1 MSRNICI
8 TAVEGQTGFL
18 IAELLLKE
26 GKFARQISS
35 LTGLALDPS
44 SPRAQELTEL
54 GGKVVHHQPGRER
67 VMVKALK
74 EIGCDTMCLVPPA
87 HRDKLDITLELANAA
102 KKAGVSNVLL
112 ISSAG
117 CDYADSKKQPR
128 LREFIDIE
136 SAVLATKGDAGTP
149 LGHSPCVIR
158 AGFYAENLLL
168 YSEQAKADGVLPLPI
183 GESHKFAP
191 VALGVSL
198 RIFLQIVGHDFD
210 QPLQDIAHVAAHVLA
225 GKGKHGFDDRHRGQ
239 MMIVTGPQLCAGEE
253 LAQAASQALGVQLE
267 FENISENEAKRV
279 LASQSESDESE
290 KEFILEYYSLVREGK
305 TNYIATTAF
314 HDVTGTHPT
323 EPNEFFKS
331 YSADFRPRKRAKH

>member
-67 VMVKALK
+67 VLVKALK
-74 EIGCDTMCLVPPA
+74 EIGCDTICLVPPA

-191 VALGVSL
+191 VALG
-198 RIFLQIVGHDFD
+198 
-210 QPLQDIAHVAAHVLA
+210 DIAHVAAHVLA

-239 MMIVTGPQLCAGEE
+239 MMVVTGPQLCAGEE

-323 EPNEFFKS
+323 EPSEFFKS
-331 YSADFRPRKRAKH
+331 YSTDFRPRKRAKH

>member
-26 GKFARQISS
+26 GKFSRAISS
-35 LTGLALDPS
+35 LTGLAMDTS
-44 SPRAQELTEL
+44 SPKLKELKDL
-54 GGKVVHHQPGRER
+54 GGKVVQYQPGRER
-67 VMVKALK
+67 AVVKLLK
-74 EIGCDTMCLVPPA
+74 EVGCDTICLVPPA
-87 HRDKLDITLELANAA
+87 HRDKFDITMELANSA
-102 KKAGVSNVLL
+102 KKAGVSNILL

-117 CDYADSKKQPR
+117 CDYADPVKQPR

-136 SAVLATKGDAGTP
+136 SVVLEAKGDP
-149 LGHSPCVIR
+149 EVSLGHSPCVIR

-183 GESHKFAP
+183 GENHKFAP
-191 VALGVSL
+191 VALGDV
-198 RIFLQIVGHDFD
+198 
-210 QPLQDIAHVAAHVLA
+210 AHVAAHVLA

-239 MMIVTGPQLCAGEE
+239 MMVVTGPLLCAGKE
-253 LAQAASQALGVQLE
+253 LAEAASKAIGAQIE
-267 FENISENEAKRV
+267 FEDVSWNEAKRL

-290 KEFILEYYSLVREGK
+290 KEYILEFYSLVREGK

-323 EPNEFFKS
+323 EPDQFFKL
-331 YSADFRPRKRAKH
+331 YAADLRPRKKVKH

>member
-26 GKFARQISS
+26 GKFSRQISS

-44 SPRAQELTEL
+44 AARAQEFAEL

-67 VMVKALK
+67 LMVKALK
-74 EIGCDTMCLVPPA
+74 DIGCDTICLVPPA
-87 HRDKLDITLELANAA
+87 HRDKYDITMELANAA
-102 KKAGVSNVLL
+102 KKAGVSNILL

-117 CDYADSKKQPR
+117 CDYADPEKQPR

-136 SAVLATKGDAGTP
+136 SAVLASKGDSETP

-191 VALGVSL
+191 VALGDV
-198 RIFLQIVGHDFD
+198 
-210 QPLQDIAHVAAHVLA
+210 AHVAAHVLA

-239 MMIVTGPQLCAGEE
+239 MMIVTGPLLCAGKE
-253 LAQAASQALGVQLE
+253 LAEAASRALAAKIE

-279 LASQSESDESE
+279 LSSQSESDESE
-290 KEFILEYYSLVREGK
+290 KEYILEYYSLVREGK

-314 HDVTGTHPT
+314 HDVTGAHPT
-323 EPNEFFKS
+323 EPKEFFKS
-331 YSADFRPRKRAKH
+331 YSTEFRPRKKTKH

>member
-74 EIGCDTMCLVPPA
+74 EIG
-87 HRDKLDITLELANAA
+87 
-102 KKAGVSNVLL
+102 
-112 ISSAG
+112 SAG

-191 VALGVSL
+191 VALG
-198 RIFLQIVGHDFD
+198 
-210 QPLQDIAHVAAHVLA
+210 DIAHVAAHVLA

-267 FENISENEAKRV
+267 FENISE
-279 LASQSESDESE
+279 
-290 KEFILEYYSLVREGK
+290 
-305 TNYIATTAF
+305 
-314 HDVTGTHPT
+314 
-323 EPNEFFKS
+323 
-331 YSADFRPRKRAKH
+331 

>member
-26 GKFARQISS
+26 GKFSRQISS

-74 EIGCDTMCLVPPA
+74 EIGCDTICLVPPA

-102 KKAGVSNVLL
+102 KKAGVTNVLL

-136 SAVLATKGDAGTP
+136 SAVLATKGDAEVP

-191 VALGVSL
+191 VALGDV
-198 RIFLQIVGHDFD
+198 
-210 QPLQDIAHVAAHVLA
+210 AHVAAHVLA
-225 GKGKHGFDDRHRGQ
+225 GKGKQGFDDRHRGQ
-239 MMIVTGPQLCAGEE
+239 MMIVTGPQLCAGQE
-253 LAQAASQALGVQLE
+253 LAQAASKALGVQIE
-267 FENISENEAKRV
+267 FEDISEKEAKRV

-314 HDVTGTHPT
+314 HDVTGAHPT

-331 YSADFRPRKRAKH
+331 YSAEFRPRKKTKH

>member
-8 TAVEGQTGFL
+8 TAVDGQTGFL

-67 VMVKALK
+67 VVVKALK
-74 EIGCDTMCLVPPA
+74 EIGCDTICLVPPA
-87 HRDKLDITLELANAA
+87 YRDKLDITLELANAA

-191 VALGVSL
+191 VALG
-198 RIFLQIVGHDFD
+198 
-210 QPLQDIAHVAAHVLA
+210 DIAHMAAHVLA

-290 KEFILEYYSLVREGK
+290 REFILEYYSLVREGK

>member
-8 TAVEGQTGFL
+8 TAVDGQTGFL

-67 VMVKALK
+67 VVVKALK
-74 EIGCDTMCLVPPA
+74 EIGCDTICLIPPA

-191 VALGVSL
+191 VSLG
-198 RIFLQIVGHDFD
+198 
-210 QPLQDIAHVAAHVLA
+210 DIAHVAAHVLA

>member
-26 GKFARQISS
+26 GKFSRQITS

-44 SPRAQELTEL
+44 SARAQEFEEL
-54 GGKVVHHQPGRER
+54 GGKLVHHQPGRER

-74 EIGCDTMCLVPPA
+74 EIGCDTICLVPPA
-87 HRDKLDITLELANAA
+87 HRDKLDITMELANAA

-117 CDYADSKKQPR
+117 CDYADREKQPR

-136 SAVLATKGDAGTP
+136 SAVLATKGEPDTS

-183 GESHKFAP
+183 GENHKFAP
-191 VALGVSL
+191 VALGDV
-198 RIFLQIVGHDFD
+198 
-210 QPLQDIAHVAAHVLA
+210 AHVAAHVLA

-239 MMIVTGPQLCAGEE
+239 MMIVTGPMLCAGQE
-253 LAQAASQALGVQLE
+253 LAQAASKALGTQIE
-267 FENISENEAKRV
+267 FENISEKEAKRV

-323 EPNEFFKS
+323 EPDEFFKS
-331 YSADFRPRKRAKH
+331 YSADLRPRKKNKH

>member
-26 GKFARQISS
+26 GKFARQINSI
-35 LTGLALDPS
+35 TGLALDTE
-44 SPRAQELTEL
+44 SPRAQEFTEL
-54 GGKVVHHQPGRER
+54 GGKLVQHQPGRER
-67 VMVKALK
+67 TMVKALK
-74 EIGCDTMCLVPPA
+74 DIGCDTICLVPPA
-87 HRDKLDITLELANAA
+87 HRDKLDITMELANAV
-102 KKAGVSNVLL
+102 KKAGVANVLL

-117 CDYADSKKQPR
+117 CDYADSQRQPR

-136 SAVLATKGDAGTP
+136 SAVLASKGDPHTP

-183 GESHKFAP
+183 GENHKFAP
-191 VALGVSL
+191 VALG
-198 RIFLQIVGHDFD
+198 
-210 QPLQDIAHVAAHVLA
+210 DIAHVAAHVLA

-239 MMIVTGPQLCAGEE
+239 MMIVTGPQLCAGKE
-253 LAQAASQALGVQLE
+253 LAEAASKALGVNIE
-267 FENISENEAKRV
+267 FENISEREAKRV
-279 LASQSESDESE
+279 LSLQSESDDSE

-323 EPNEFFKS
+323 EPNDFFKS
-331 YSADFRPRKRAKH
+331 YSADFRPRKKAKH

>member
-44 SPRAQELTEL
+44 SPRAQEFTEL

-74 EIGCDTMCLVPPA
+74 EIGCDTICLVPPT

-191 VALGVSL
+191 VALG
-198 RIFLQIVGHDFD
+198 
-210 QPLQDIAHVAAHVLA
+210 DIAHVAAHVLA

-239 MMIVTGPQLCAGEE
+239 MMIVTGPLLCAGEE

-267 FENISENEAKRV
+267 FENISE
-279 LASQSESDESE
+279 
-290 KEFILEYYSLVREGK
+290 
-305 TNYIATTAF
+305 
-314 HDVTGTHPT
+314 
-323 EPNEFFKS
+323 
-331 YSADFRPRKRAKH
+331 